1 MKNGYMI
8 KFTTAS
14 QSTKTDFTKKGIFTN
29 FGAIEQGFQINK
41 GIMYHNKKN
50 EPVLYGGTI
59 VMGGGSCNFFCF

>member
-41 GIMYHNKKN
+41 GIMYHNKKK
-50 EPVLYGGTI
+50 
-59 VMGGGSCNFFCF
+59 